1 MGAAECGKE
10 FVRAVELFCHRSEK
24 LSFDRSMPVKSRSQ
38 VLSICAVLAL
48 ALAGCGGVE
57 SDSQQPQVTEPSAEG
72 QPSMTPQEGAQ
83 TQAPQDEGQVE
94 AMGKRCNA
102 SCSVVSVGGTSC
114 PATIGGT
121 GSTSFLGGCN
131 KACNKAEGDA
141 ASKLPPGCAINVC
154 NFSGC

>member
-1 MGAAECGKE
+1 
-10 FVRAVELFCHRSEK
+10 
-24 LSFDRSMPVKSRSQ
+24 VKSRSQ
-38 VLSICAVLAL
+38 MLSLCAVLAFT
-48 ALAGCGGVE
+48 LAGCGGTE
-57 SDSQQPQVTEPSAEG
+57 NDQQPQTSESPAEG
-72 QPSMTPQEGAQ
+72 QPSI
-83 TQAPQDEGQVE
+83 TQPQDGEQAQVPHEEGKVE

-121 GSTSFLGGCN
+121 GSTSFMGGCN